1 MESLW
6 TLVRRYAGRP
16 LVGYAV
22 LSAACVVLLGAV
34 LAGRLSQ
41 ILERRALLNVAAQAT
56 TAVAIAESTF
66 ASSGH
71 RTPGRTDLVVFS
83 RQTKELAAREGA
95 SALEVVTPDGSLGL
109 LGRPPRDPHATE
121 TLRRVLDGGTAVT
134 RRLGRDYLLYVPLR
148 VPGQPRPQA
157 MLAATMRG
165 SLVRRGLDRDL
176 RGLYVILGAA
186 LALLWAMLVPIF
198 ARVSR
203 QLRRHAEENERLARL
218 DGLTGLANRSWFYE
232 QALDA
237 ARRGRVGA
245 LVIDVDGFKDVNDTL
260 GHGAGDEVLRAFGR
274 RLRAAVRDDDVVG
287 RIGGDEFAIVV
298 RRIDRATLEAVAA
311 RIVGGLAEPVRHGE
325 GLVRVG
331 VSVGV
336 AAPRGDGEVDL
347 GRLLSEADNAMYRA
361 KRAGGGASVLELV

>member
-56 TAVAIAESTF
+56 TAVAIAENTF

-71 RTPGRTDLVVFS
+71 RTPGPTDLVVFS
-83 RQTKELAAREGA
+83 RQMKELAAREGA
-95 SALEVVTPDGSLGL
+95 SALEIVTPDRSLAL

-121 TLRRVLDGGTAVT
+121 TLRRV
-134 RRLGRDYLLYVPLR
+134 
-148 VPGQPRPQA
+148 
-157 MLAATMRG
+157 
-165 SLVRRGLDRDL
+165 
-176 RGLYVILGAA
+176 
-186 LALLWAMLVPIF
+186 
-198 ARVSR
+198 
-203 QLRRHAEENERLARL
+203 L

-237 ARRGRVGA
+237 ARRGPVGA